1 MDVLKQTVEKYIQ
14 DNYSDTKI
22 HFFGTDFDS
31 KGLNSWVQVKFSPV
45 NPIVEDSQSKC
56 GEVEGLL
63 EIYTYAKNTLTS
75 LTMAN
80 QLQTLVRNQNTFFVG
95 SSIPMEQSTFDN
107 NIWFTNS
114 RITVSQLRSY

>member
-45 NPIVEDSQSKC
+45 NPIVEDNLPKPTSPYAASKAAA
-56 GEVEGLL
+56 ES
-63 EIYTYAKNTLTS
+63 IAYSYAKAYYLS
-75 LTMAN
+75 L
-80 QLQTLVRNQNTFFVG
+80 
-95 SSIPMEQSTFDN
+95 IC
-107 NIWFTNS
+107 
-114 RITVSQLRSY
+114 LR